1 MRQIPPSLAS
11 NESRSSLALAATTL
25 AQRVSLCI
33 LLSLAGT
40 AQAEDACGD
49 IDAWS
54 AYSGETP
61 AVETANCA
69 TPYTPAVPSARP
81 VRQAPAVAVAAP
93 ASAPLLVA
101 SNTAQ
106 PSTVSTSL
114 GTIPSTSQAALTA
127 LAGEQGKVAVVAAPQ
142 APRASAAASMPT
154 KAPAVAQAAPTN
166 IALPK
171 PISAPALPA
180 PAPAPVIVKPKEVW
194 DAKVGMRLSGV
205 VSEWAARAKWTVD
218 WQSPDLDYRIDYPLR
233 FEGTFQEAIQGLVAL
248 YEDAERPIMAN
259 GSTAI
264 HQLKVCEFKKN
275 SFRDTHECN

>member
-11 NESRSSLALAATTL
+11 NESRSRPPLAATTL
-25 AQRVSLCI
+25 ARRVSLCI
-33 LLSLAGT
+33 LLSLAG
-40 AQAEDACGD
+40 AAHAEDACGD

-69 TPYTPAVPSARP
+69 TPYTPAVPPARL
-81 VRQAPAVAVAAP
+81 VRQAPAIAVAAP
-93 ASAPLLVA
+93 ATAPLLVA
-101 SNTAQ
+101 SNSAR
-106 PSTVSTSL
+106 PSSVSASSASL
-114 GTIPSTSQAALTA
+114 GTIPSTSQTALTE
-127 LAGEQGKVAVVAAPQ
+127 LASESAQHTAAPQ
-142 APRASAAASMPT
+142 ASRTPAASMPT
-154 KAPAVAQAAPTN
+154 KAPAVARATPTTIAP
-166 IALPK
+166 PK
-171 PISAPALPA
+171 PISPPA
-180 PAPAPVIVKPKEVW
+180 PAPMIVKPKEVW

-218 WQSPDLDYRIDYPLR
+218 WQSPDLDYRIDYPLH

-264 HQLKVCEFKKN
+264 HQLKVCEFKKT